1 MISSPREDT
10 VHQVATRSDQL
21 RRRAQAVFGGG
32 SMFMYDLPD
41 EANVVLDRG
50 AGARAWDADGR
61 EWIDY
66 HLGSGPLLIGH
77 CHPEVVAAVRAQLER
92 GSTFYYLNRPAIE
105 LAERVVAAVPCAEAV
120 KLVSSGTEATHYA
133 LRIARVWTG
142 RPKVLRFEGGLHGGN
157 DYATHS
163 TSPPRR
169 SPYPRAIPDSDGTPP
184 ATTADVL
191 VAEFD
196 DLPGVEAVVAEH
208 GAELAAIVVEPMQRA
223 FRPSPGFLE
232 GLRGLATASGAL
244 LVFDEI
250 VTGFRLAAG
259 GAQERYGV
267 VPDLCTLGKALGGGY
282 PVAAVAGRRDLL
294 AVTAGRRRGKEPYAW
309 VSGTLNGNPVGAAA
323 GLATL
328 DVLARPGSYDR
339 LHALGQR
346 LRDGLNAAGRAAGL
360 PLWAVGDGPL
370 CQVFFCPRE
379 PRRYADVLASD
390 LDLRRRFGLALLRR
404 GVLNVPGEKLYLS
417 LAHSDAD
424 LDATLAAA
432 HEALATLASSTG
444 STEH

>member
-1 MISSPREDT
+1 VSEVT
-10 VHQVATRSDQL
+10 TRSAEL

-61 EWIDY
+61 EWVDY
-66 HLGSGPLLIGH
+66 HLASGPLLIGH
-77 CHPEVVAAVRAQLER
+77 CHPEVVVAVRAQLER

-105 LAERVVAAVPCAEAV
+105 LAERVVADVPCAEAV

-142 RPKVLRFEGGLHGGN
+142 RSKVLRFEGGLHGGN

-163 TSPPRR
+163 TSPSRR
-169 SPYPRAIPDSDGTPP
+169 SPYPRPIPDSDGI
-184 ATTADVL
+184 AVGTTADVL

-196 DLPGVEAVVAEH
+196 DLAGVEAVVAEH
-208 GAELAAIVVEPMQRA
+208 GPELAAIIVEPMQRA
-223 FRPSPGFLE
+223 FRPSAGFLE
-232 GLRGLATASGAL
+232 GLRRLASACGAL

-250 VTGFRLAAG
+250 VTGFRLARG

-282 PVAAVAGRRDLL
+282 PVAAVAGPRAVM
-294 AVTAGRRRGKEPYAW
+294 AVTAGRRRGRESYAW

-328 DVLARPGSYDR
+328 DVLAQPGAYER
-339 LHALGQR
+339 LHQLGRR
-346 LRDGLNAAGRAAGL
+346 LREGLMAAGRAAGL

-370 CQVFFCPRE
+370 CQVFFCQRE

-390 LDLRRRFGLALLRR
+390 GDLRRRFGLELLRR

-417 LAHSDAD
+417 LAHADAD
-424 LDATLAAA
+424 LEVTLAAA
-432 HEALATLASSTG
+432 AEALDRLRAEGRTD
-444 STEH
+444 

>member
-1 MISSPREDT
+1 MSEVT
-10 VHQVATRSDQL
+10 TRSDEL

-32 SMFMYDLPD
+32 SLFMYDLPD
-41 EANVVLDRG
+41 EANVVIERG

-66 HLGSGPLLIGH
+66 HHGSGPLLVGH
-77 CHPEVVAAVRAQLER
+77 CHPEVLAAVRAQLER
-92 GSTFYYLNRPAIE
+92 GSTFYYLSRPSIE
-105 LAERVVAAVPCAEAV
+105 LAERIVADVPCAEAV
-120 KLVSSGTEATHYA
+120 KLLSSGTEATHYA

-142 RPKVLRFEGGLHGGN
+142 RSKVLRFEGGLHGGN

-163 TSPPRR
+163 TAPPRR
-169 SPYPRAIPDSDGTPP
+169 SPYPRPIPDSDGI
-184 ATTADVL
+184 AAGTTSDVL

-196 DLPGVEAVVAEH
+196 DLAGVEAVVADH
-208 GAELAAIVVEPMQRA
+208 GADLAAIIVEPMQRA

-232 GLRGLATASGAL
+232 GLRRLATACGAL

-250 VTGFRLAAG
+250 VTGFRLARG

-267 VPDLCTLGKALGGGY
+267 VPDLCTLGKAIGGGY
-282 PVAAVAGRRDLL
+282 PVAAVAGPRDVM
-294 AVTAGRRRGKEPYAW
+294 AVTAGRRRGREPYAW
-309 VSGTLNGNPVGAAA
+309 VSGTLNGNPLGAAA

-328 DVLARPGSYDR
+328 DVLARPGVYPR
-339 LHALGQR
+339 LHELGQR
-346 LRDGLNAAGRAAGL
+346 LRDGLMAAGRAAGL

-370 CQVFFCPRE
+370 CQVFFGEGE

-390 LDLRRRFGLALLRR
+390 GELRRRFGLELLRR
-404 GVLNVPGEKLYLS
+404 GILNVPGEKLYLS

-424 LDATLAAA
+424 LETTLAAA
-432 HEALATLASSTG
+432 RDALARGLKDEG
-444 STEH
+444 

>member
-1 MISSPREDT
+1 MAEVT
-10 VHQVATRSDQL
+10 TRSDEL

-32 SMFMYDLPD
+32 SLFMYDLPD
-41 EANVVLDRG
+41 EANVVLERG

-66 HLGSGPLLIGH
+66 HLGSGPLLVGH
-77 CHPEVVAAVRAQLER
+77 CQPEVVAAVRGQLER
-92 GSTFYYLNRPAIE
+92 GSTFYYLSRPSIE
-105 LAERVVAAVPCAEAV
+105 LAERIVADVPCAEAV

-142 RPKVLRFEGGLHGGN
+142 RSKVLRFEGGLHGGN

-163 TSPPRR
+163 TAPPRR
-169 SPYPRAIPDSDGTPP
+169 SPYPRPIPDSDGIAPG
-184 ATTADVL
+184 TTADVL

-196 DLPGVEAVVAEH
+196 DLAGVEAVVAEH
-208 GAELAAIVVEPMQRA
+208 GAELAAIIVEPMQRA

-232 GLRGLATASGAL
+232 GLRRLATACGAL

-250 VTGFRLAAG
+250 VTGFRLARG

-267 VPDLCTLGKALGGGY
+267 VPDMCTLGKAIGGGY
-282 PVAAVAGRRDLL
+282 PVAAVAGPRDVM
-294 AVTAGRRRGKEPYAW
+294 AVTAGRRRGREPYAW
-309 VSGTLNGNPVGAAA
+309 VSGTLNGNPLGAAA

-328 DVLARPGSYDR
+328 DVLARPGVYPR
-339 LHALGQR
+339 LHELGQR
-346 LRDGLNAAGRAAGL
+346 LRAGLMAAGRAAGL

-370 CQVFFCPRE
+370 CQVFFCEHE

-390 LDLRRRFGLALLRR
+390 GELRRRFGLELLRR

-417 LAHSDAD
+417 LAHGDAD
-424 LDATLAAA
+424 LETTLAAA
-432 HEALATLASSTG
+432 GEALDG
-444 STEH
+444 FRVEG